1 MHRKM
6 CQKKEN
12 FNLKIIKTVQKE
24 LKLKIKQTIQKKN
37 QIDGYSVKEDHKEF
51 IKTNKLTVKIQ
62 QRFRSEKQ
70 NVFTKEINEITQNS
84 NNDKKI

>member
-37 QIDGYSVKEDHKEF
+37 QIDGYSVKEDHKE
-51 IKTNKLTVKIQ
+51 
-62 QRFRSEKQ
+62 S
-70 NVFTKEINEITQNS
+70 
-84 NNDKKI
+84 

>member
-37 QIDGYSVKEDHKEF
+37 QTDGYSVKEDHKEF

-70 NVFTKEINEITQNS
+70 NVFTKEINEIT
-84 NNDKKI
+84 